1 MPSAGLPQAPALHT
15 PTGVKAA
22 VALPRSTTLPLNWQG
37 AGEGEGDA
45 PEGRGVREGEAPVLS
60 VAVAEGVQLGV
71 AEGVAEA
78 DGGASM
84 LAMLVV
90 VKATLY
96 MTLQPAEDK
105 QVKWTQIEKG
115 APRTF
120 TLSCDCAPTLPA
132 ERRAP

>member
-60 VAVAEGVQLGV
+60 VAVAE
-71 AEGVAEA
+71 A